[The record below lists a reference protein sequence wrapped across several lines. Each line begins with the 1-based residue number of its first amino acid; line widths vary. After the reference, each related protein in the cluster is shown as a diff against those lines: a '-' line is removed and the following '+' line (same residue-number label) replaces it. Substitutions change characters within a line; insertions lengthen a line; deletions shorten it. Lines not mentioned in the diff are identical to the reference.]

1 MCLLMFSWQCIPPA
15 GIWGVVVLLSEML
28 VRQCLSVTSG
38 TSLLEAYAAAVLKIC
53 QVSWWGKLQIYEWL
67 FRNLSGDLKKKHT
80 KEAKLKAS
88 CYNLFLILIVVLCRC
103 WLSLRT
109 LRWLRS
115 QPGLCRAQLPLH
127 LAEHHWRKAAV
138 RVGVLPP
145 FPPNSWFTLQQ
156 TSKSCRSRCSQTN
169 YYIFICVVSI
179 CLHLIYYH
187 LAWCV
192 VS

>member
-1 MCLLMFSWQCIPPA
+1 MYLLMFSWQCIPPA
-15 GIWGVVVLLSEML
+15 GIWGGVVLLSEML

-53 QVSWWGKLQIYEWL
+53 QVSWWGKLKIYEWL
-67 FRNLSGDLKKKHT
+67 FIYVIIYLLIILFIYEILKNA

-103 WLSLRT
+103 WLSLRP

-115 QPGLCRAQLPLH
+115 QPGLCRAQLLLH

-145 FPPNSWFTLQQ
+145 CPPNSWFTLQQ
-156 TSKSCRSRCSQTN
+156 TSKNCRSRCSQTN
-169 YYIFICVVSI
+169 
-179 CLHLIYYH
+179 
-187 LAWCV
+187 
-192 VS
+192 